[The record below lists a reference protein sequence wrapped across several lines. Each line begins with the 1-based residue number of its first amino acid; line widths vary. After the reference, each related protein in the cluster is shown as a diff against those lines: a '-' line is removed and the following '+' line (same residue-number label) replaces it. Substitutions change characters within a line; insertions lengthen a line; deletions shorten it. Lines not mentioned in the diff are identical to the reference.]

1 MMHHLGW
8 ASQKLAVFWT
18 DGHMLTKVFDG
29 ALSSIVDAV
38 LDGNMTKHNGQ
49 SLAQELQDAIVNASC
64 KLLTSVQKV
73 LRPTPMPGRFHYM
86 FTLRDISKTFQVGCI
101 N

>member
-1 MMHHLGW
+1 MLLFPQRHFVLIHLPEP
-8 ASQKLAVFWT
+8 KE
-18 DGHMLTKVFDG
+18 G

-73 LRPTPMPGRFHYM
+73 LRPTPMPGRYHYM
-86 FTLRDISKTFQVGCI
+86 FTLRDISKTFQVCLDQLVSQLGS
-101 N
+101 